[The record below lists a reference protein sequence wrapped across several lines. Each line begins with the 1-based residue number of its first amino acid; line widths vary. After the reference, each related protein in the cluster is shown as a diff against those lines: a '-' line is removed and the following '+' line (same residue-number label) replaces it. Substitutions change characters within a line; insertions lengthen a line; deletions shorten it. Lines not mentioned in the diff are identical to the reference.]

1 MLAEGTTVVDASA
14 VGIVGGGIIG
24 LATARELLSTRS
36 GLQVTVLEKENELA
50 RHQTGRNSGVVHT
63 GIYYEPGS
71 LKARLC
77 TRGRVL
83 LKDYCIDRG
92 LSYEECG
99 KLVIATNL
107 AEERRLRTILE
118 RATAN
123 GVPGV
128 RLIGPGEITE
138 LEPHAAGSLALHTP
152 RAAVVDFAA
161 IARSFAKD
169 VENDGGEIRTGAPV
183 EDVDIDGDS
192 VVAMTTAG
200 RFRFDRLVV
209 CAGLHTDVVAEMCG
223 DDPEPRIIPFR
234 GDYMELKPER
244 TNLVRGLIYP
254 VPDPRYP
261 FLGVHLTRTVEGG
274 VLVGPN
280 ALLALAREGYRM
292 WTLDRAELTMTLKWP
307 GFRAIARKHWRTG
320 MGELYRALNRRAF
333 VGRARRYV
341 PALRYRDVV
350 PARSGVRAQA
360 VSRTGELVDDFRISK
375 LGPVTAVRN
384 APSPAGTSSMAI
396 AGVIAEKVLEQ

>member
-1 MLAEGTTVVDASA
+1 MGVSA
-14 VGIVGGGIIG
+14 VGVVGGGIIG
-24 LATARELLSTRS
+24 LATARELLARRP
-36 GLQVTVLEKENELA
+36 GLHVTVLEKENELA

-83 LKDYCIDRG
+83 LKDYCVDRA
-92 LSYEECG
+92 LIYEECG
-99 KLVIATNL
+99 KLVIALNP
-107 AEERRLRTILE
+107 AEERRLLAIFE
-118 RATAN
+118 RARAN
-123 GVPGV
+123 EVPGV
-128 RLIGPGEITE
+128 RLIGPGEIAE
-138 LEPHAAGSLALHTP
+138 FEPHATGSLALHTP
-152 RAAVVDFAA
+152 QAAVVDFAA
-161 IARSFAKD
+161 IARAFAKD
-169 VENDGGEIRTGAPV
+169 VENGGGEIRTGARV
-183 EDVDIDGDS
+183 EDVDMDGGS
-192 VVAMTTAG
+192 VVTATTAG
-200 RFRFDRLVV
+200 RFAFDRLVV
-209 CAGLHTDVVAEMCG
+209 CAGLHTDIVAEMCG
-223 DDPEPRIIPFR
+223 DDPEPRIVPFR
-234 GDYMELKPER
+234 GDYMGLKPER

-292 WTLDRAELTMTLKWP
+292 WTLDRGELTMTLRWP
-307 GFRAIARKHWRTG
+307 GFRAMARKHWRTG
-320 MGELYRALNRRAF
+320 AGELYRALNRRAF
-333 VGRARRYV
+333 VREARRYV

-350 PARSGVRAQA
+350 RARSGVRAQA

-396 AGVIAEKVLEQ
+396 AAVIADKVLEQ

>member
-1 MLAEGTTVVDASA
+1 MSAPA

-24 LATARELLSTRS
+24 LATARELLSSRP
-36 GLQVTVLEKENELA
+36 GLRVTVLEKENELA

-83 LKDYCIDRG
+83 LKNYCHERG

-99 KLVIATNL
+99 KLVIAL
-107 AEERRLRTILE
+107 DAAEERRLRAIFE

-123 GVPGV
+123 EVPGV
-128 RLIGPGEITE
+128 RLIGPGEIAE

-152 RAAVVDFAA
+152 QAAVVDFAA
-161 IARSFAKD
+161 IAHAFAKD
-169 VENDGGEIRTGAPV
+169 VESEGGEIRTGTRV

-192 VVAMTTAG
+192 VVTATTAG
-200 RFRFDRLVV
+200 RFEFDRLVV

-223 DDPEPRIIPFR
+223 DDPEPRIVPFR
-234 GDYMELKPER
+234 GDYMGLIPER

-280 ALLALAREGYRM
+280 ALLALAREGYKM
-292 WTLDRAELTMTLKWP
+292 WTLDREELAMTLRWP
-307 GFRAIARKHWRTG
+307 GFTAMARKHWRTG
-320 MGELYRALNRRAF
+320 AGELYRALNRRAF
-333 VGRARRYV
+333 VRQARRYV

-350 PARSGVRAQA
+350 RAKSGVRAQA
-360 VSRTGELVDDFRISK
+360 VSRTGDLVDDFRISK

-396 AGVIAEKVLEQ
+396 AREIAEQVLDQ

>member
-1 MLAEGTTVVDASA
+1 MDAST

-24 LATARELLSTRS
+24 LATARELLARYP
-36 GLQVTVLEKENELA
+36 GLRVSVLEKENSVA
-50 RHQTGRNSGVVHT
+50 GHQTGHNSGVVHT

-77 TRGRVL
+77 TRGRIM
-83 LKDYCIDRG
+83 LKDYCVDRG
-92 LSYEECG
+92 LGYEECG
-99 KLVIATNL
+99 KLVIATDPS
-107 AEERRLRTILE
+107 EEGRLRAILE

-123 GVPGV
+123 EVPGV
-128 RLIGPGEITE
+128 RLVGPNEIAE
-138 LEPHAAGSLALHTP
+138 LEPHAVGSLALHTP
-152 RAAVVDFAA
+152 CAAIVDFAA
-161 IARSFAKD
+161 IARSFAED
-169 VENDGGEIRTGAPV
+169 VESGGGEIRRGARV
-183 EDVDIDGDS
+183 EDVAIDGDS
-192 VVAMTTAG
+192 VAAMTTAG
-200 RFRFDRLVV
+200 CFELDRLVV

-223 DDPEPRIIPFR
+223 DDPDPRIVPFR
-234 GDYMELKPER
+234 GDYMELKRER
-244 TNLVRGLIYP
+244 TDLVRGLIYP

-261 FLGVHLTRTVEGG
+261 FLGVHLTRTVKGG

-292 WTLDRAELTMTLKWP
+292 WTLDRGELRLTLKWP
-307 GFRAIARKHWRTG
+307 GFRLMARKHWRTG
-320 MGELYRALNRRAF
+320 VGELYRAVNRRAF
-333 VGRARRYV
+333 VRQARRYV
-341 PALRYRDVV
+341 PDLRYRDVM

-396 AGVIAEKVLEQ
+396 AEVIAGKVLEE

>member
-1 MLAEGTTVVDASA
+1 VSKAA

-24 LATARELLSTRS
+24 LTTARELLASRP
-36 GLQVTVLEKENELA
+36 GLHVTVLEKENELA
-50 RHQTGRNSGVVHT
+50 RHQTGRNSGVVYT

-83 LKDYCIDRG
+83 LKDYCLDRG

-99 KLVIATNL
+99 KLVIALNA
-107 AEERRLRTILE
+107 AEERRLRAILE

-123 GVPGV
+123 DVPGV
-128 RLIGPGEITE
+128 RMIGPGEIAE
-138 LEPHAAGSLALHTP
+138 LEPHATGSLALHTP
-152 RAAVVDFAA
+152 QAAVVDFAA

-169 VENDGGEIRTGAPV
+169 VQSEGGEIRTGARV
-183 EDVDIDGDS
+183 EDVDIEGDS
-192 VVAMTTAG
+192 VVTTTTAG

-223 DDPEPRIIPFR
+223 HDAEPRIVPFR

-254 VPDPRYP
+254 VPDPQYP
-261 FLGVHLTRTVEGG
+261 FLGVHLTRTVDGR

-292 WTLDRAELTMTLKWP
+292 WTLDREELGMTLKWP
-307 GFRAIARKHWRTG
+307 GFRVMARRHWRTG
-320 MGELYRALNRRAF
+320 VAELYRALNRRAF
-333 VGRARRYV
+333 VHEARRYV
-341 PALRYRDVV
+341 PALRYSDVI
-350 PARSGVRAQA
+350 PSRSGVRAQA

-384 APSPAGTSSMAI
+384 APSPGGTSSMTI
-396 AGVIAEKVLEQ
+396 AGLVSEKVLEN

>member
-1 MLAEGTTVVDASA
+1 VNASA
-14 VGIVGGGIIG
+14 MGVVGGGIIG
-24 LATARELLSTRS
+24 LATARELLARRP
-36 GLQVTVLEKENELA
+36 GLQVTVLEKESELA

-83 LKDYCIDRG
+83 LKDYCLDRG
-92 LSYEECG
+92 LGYEECG
-99 KLVIATNL
+99 KLVIAL
-107 AEERRLRTILE
+107 DAAEERRLRAIFE
-118 RATAN
+118 QATAN
-123 GVPGV
+123 EVPGV
-128 RLIGPGEITE
+128 RMIGSGEIAE
-138 LEPHAAGSLALHTP
+138 LEPHATGSAALHTP
-152 RAAVVDFAA
+152 HAAVVDFAA
-161 IARSFAKD
+161 IARAFAKD
-169 VENDGGEIRTGAPV
+169 VENEGGEIRTGARV

-192 VVAMTTAG
+192 VVTVTTAG
-200 RFRFDRLVV
+200 RFGFDRLVV
-209 CAGLHTDVVAEMCG
+209 CAGLHTDLVAEMCG
-223 DDPEPRIIPFR
+223 DNPEPRIVPFR
-234 GDYMELKPER
+234 GDYMGLKPER

-292 WTLDRAELTMTLKWP
+292 WTLDRGELAMTLKWP
-307 GFRAIARKHWRTG
+307 GFRAMARKHWRTG
-320 MGELYRALNRRAF
+320 VGELYRALNRRAF
-333 VGRARRYV
+333 VREARRYV

-396 AGVIAEKVLEQ
+396 AGVIVDRVLEQ

>member
-1 MLAEGTTVVDASA
+1 VTTSS

-24 LATARELLSTRS
+24 LATARELLASQP
-36 GLQVTVLEKENELA
+36 GLHVTVLEKEDDVA

-63 GIYYEPGS
+63 GIYYEPDS

-77 TRGRVL
+77 TRGRAL
-83 LKDYCIDRG
+83 LKEYCVDRG
-92 LSYEECG
+92 LGYDECG
-99 KLVIATNL
+99 KLVIATKP
-107 AEERRLRTILE
+107 AEEERLHRIHE

-123 GVPGV
+123 EVPGV
-128 RLIGPGEITE
+128 RLVGPEEIAE

-152 RAAVVDFAA
+152 QAAVVDFAA

-169 VENDGGEIRTGAPV
+169 VENDGGEIRTAARVAGV
-183 EDVDIDGDS
+183 GTDGDS
-192 VVAMTTAG
+192 VATTTTAG
-200 RFRFDRLVV
+200 VFRFDRLVV

-223 DDPEPRIIPFR
+223 DDPDPRIVPFR
-234 GDYMELKPER
+234 GDYMELKPDR
-244 TNLVRGLIYP
+244 TSLVRGLIYP

-292 WTLDRAELTMTLKWP
+292 STLEREELMMTLRWP
-307 GFRAIARKHWRTG
+307 GFRAMARKHWRTG
-320 MGELYRALNRRAF
+320 VGELYRALNRRAF
-333 VGRARRYV
+333 VRQARRYV

-360 VSRTGELVDDFRISK
+360 VSRTGELVDDFRISN
-375 LGPVTAVRN
+375 LGPITAVRN

-396 AGVIAEKVLEQ
+396 AGVIAAKVLDR

>member
-1 MLAEGTTVVDASA
+1 MHGEGTKASD

-36 GLQVTVLEKENELA
+36 GLHLTVLEKENDLG

-63 GIYYEPGS
+63 GIYYAPGS

-77 TRGRVL
+77 TRGREL
-83 LKDYCIDRG
+83 LKDYCLDRG

-107 AEERRLRTILE
+107 AEERLLRTILE

-128 RLIGPGEITE
+128 RLIGPGEIAE
-138 LEPHAAGSLALHTP
+138 VEPYAAGSLALHTP
-152 RAAVVDFAA
+152 QAAVVDFAA

-169 VENDGGEIRTGAPV
+169 IESNGGEIRTGACV
-183 EDVDIDGDS
+183 THVDMDEHS
-192 VVAMTTAG
+192 VVTTTTAG

-209 CAGLHTDVVAEMCG
+209 CAGLHADVVAEMCG
-223 DDPEPRIIPFR
+223 DDPDPRIVPFR

-244 TNLVRGLIYP
+244 KNLVRGLIYP

-274 VLVGPN
+274 VLVGPS
-280 ALLALAREGYRM
+280 AVLALAREGYGM
-292 WTLDRAELTMTLKWP
+292 WTVDRRELTMMLKWP
-307 GFRAIARKHWRTG
+307 GFRAMARKHWRAG
-320 MGELYRALNRRAF
+320 AGELYRALDRRAF
-333 VGRARRYV
+333 VRQARRYV
-341 PALRYRDVV
+341 PTLEYRDVAV
-350 PARSGVRAQA
+350 ARSGVRAQA
-360 VSRTGELVDDFRISK
+360 ISRTGELVDDFRISK
-375 LGPVTAVRN
+375 LGPVTTVRN
-384 APSPAGTSSMAI
+384 APSPAATSSMAI
-396 AGVIAEKVLEQ
+396 AGVIVKKVLEQ